1 MINISSIDLA
11 ITMKK
16 FLEIVQPLPVK
27 YGYTRGIKQGDCY
40 ITYQQASTTMTRAIG
55 NQLIGE
61 RQTFIVTV
69 QTKTAEQNMLYSQLI
84 RRGTERSSV
93 EFVSDGIRKDTT
105 VKDGYVNTII
115 LYIYTSVEAPQMSYT
130 PEQVQIELQE
140 ITDRYIFITSIYNNT
155 LSESIIDKFI
165 VPKLDKEQYSY
176 AEFLALKQKYL
187 DKLLLTTEIY

>member
-1 MINISSIDLA
+1 
-11 ITMKK
+11 
-16 FLEIVQPLPVK
+16 
-27 YGYTRGIKQGDCY
+27 
-40 ITYQQASTTMTRAIG
+40 MTRAIG